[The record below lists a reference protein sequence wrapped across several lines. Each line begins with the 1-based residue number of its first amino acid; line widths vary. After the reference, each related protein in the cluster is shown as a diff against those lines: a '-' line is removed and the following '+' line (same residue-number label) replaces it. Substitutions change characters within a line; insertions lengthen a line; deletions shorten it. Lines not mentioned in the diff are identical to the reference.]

1 MTMAKPSPKYL
12 IVETKG
18 NDYKK
23 GDGYNYVDNAKEGH
37 FGKGGNYAKIDDYI
51 IGGYDAGKKKIIK
64 STCSNGAIQ
73 I

>member
-23 GDGYNYVDNAKEGH
+23 GDGYSHVDNAKEGH

-51 IGGYDAGKKKIIK
+51 IE
-64 STCSNGAIQ
+64 
-73 I
+73 